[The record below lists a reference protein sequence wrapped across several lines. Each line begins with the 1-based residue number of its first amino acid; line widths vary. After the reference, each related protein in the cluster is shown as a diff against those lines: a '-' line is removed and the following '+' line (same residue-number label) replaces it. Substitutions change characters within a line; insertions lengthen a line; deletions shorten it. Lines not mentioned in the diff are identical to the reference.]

1 MAFTYDLSSSEGQ
14 IRLLIMDTNPAAYV
28 FEDAELSA
36 FLSLEGA
43 SVRKGAALALETLA
57 SNEAFVLKVIQLL
70 DLKTDGAKTA
80 DALMKRAAAL
90 RKQADDDEL
99 AEEGGAFDIAEWV
112 VDDFSGRERLDKEW
126 LRGYG

>member
-14 IRLLIMDTNPAAYV
+14 IRLLLMDTNSQSYV

-36 FLSLEGA
+36 FLALELA
-43 SVRKGAALALETLA
+43 NVRKAAALALETMA

-90 RKQADDDEL
+90 RKQAADDEQ

-112 VDDFSGRERLDKEW
+112 VDDFSGRERIEKEW

>member
-14 IRLLIMDTNPAAYV
+14 IRLLIMDTNAAAYL
-28 FEDAELSA
+28 FEDAELST
-36 FLSLEGA
+36 FLSLERA
-43 SVRKGAALALETLA
+43 NIRRGAALALETMA

-90 RKQADDDEL
+90 RKQADIDEQ
-99 AEEGGAFDIAEWV
+99 AEEGGSFDIAEWV
-112 VDDFSGRERLDKEW
+112 VDDFSARERVEKEW
-126 LRGYG
+126 LRGNG